1 MGKETFKQLIEEN
14 DAVLVDFYATWCG
27 PCQRMHP
34 LLEELKRHFGD
45 RLRIVKIDVDKNGE
59 TAAAYGIQSVPTLL
73 LFKDRNVRWRQ
84 SGLLPLNELKA
95 RIEAAL

>member
-1 MGKETFKQLIEEN
+1 
-14 DAVLVDFYATWCG
+14 
-27 PCQRMHP
+27 MHP